1 MNTPRVEP
9 LDPAVLSER
18 QRQPVQRFISAKGR
32 LPNIF
37 GVMLRNIELFE
48 AWAGFGNYTMS
59 GTRIE
64 AGLREVLVLRT
75 AANLKCEY
83 EWHHHVRIAL
93 AAGLTREL
101 IERVRTHQALDTPD
115 QELMAQCADQLT
127 KDTMLGDELWQRM
140 TDRFGLECT
149 MDVVFTVG
157 AYTALAMGLKS
168 FGVQIEG
175 RD

>member
-9 LDPAVLSER
+9 LDPAGLSER
-18 QRQPVQRFISAKGR
+18 QRRPVQRFISAKGR

-48 AWAGFGNYTMS
+48 AWSGFGTYTLS
-59 GTRIE
+59 GSRID
-64 AGLREVLVLRT
+64 AQLREVLVLRT
-75 AANLKCEY
+75 ATNLRCEY

-93 AAGLTREL
+93 ATGLGRDL
-101 IERVRTHQALDTPD
+101 IERLRARQPLDTPD
-115 QELMAQCADQLT
+115 QELMAECADQLT
-127 KDTMLGDELWQRM
+127 QDSMLGDAVWQRM
-140 TDRFGLECT
+140 TDRFGLEYT

-168 FGVQIEG
+168 FGVQLEG